1 METFGKLNKKK
12 EETPQNLIFAGK
24 IQGNAESFPLF
35 YPFQYSASYTSK

>member
-35 YPFQYSASYTSK
+35 YPC